1 MWCVEGSDFQE
12 AKDYTDDFESCLMI
26 VWAIDEDVIGEGYKR
41 PAEEHK
47 RIG

>member
-1 MWCVEGSDFQE
+1 MEGSDFQE
-12 AKDYTDDFESCLMI
+12 AKDYTNDFVSCLMI
-26 VWAIDEDVIGEGYKR
+26 VWAIDEDVIGERCKR